1 MGYAIFFLQLCGAAL
16 AVAFAVS
23 VVKRGHVT
31 ACVDL
36 VIGSVLLLLATA
48 AAVLEIVRWVPLFP
62 VNMIQRRCLRRTKI
76 EVLSL
81 LCRPPP
87 TRAVLLGLQAPSASV
102 CVCVSYFRGVA
113 G

>member
-87 TRAVLLGLQAPSASV
+87 RAPSCWDCRPHPPL